1 MATTKSKTDSKMLI
15 RVEND
20 TTTSGAKAV
29 KNLSYSQLHVDA
41 TDDQLMAAG
50 KAIADL
56 QTKPLAG
63 IRVVETYDMTE

>member
-1 MATTKSKTDSKMLI
+1 MAAVKNKIDNKMLI
-15 RVEND
+15 RVENG
-20 TTTSGAKAV
+20 TTSSGAKAI
-29 KNLSYSQLHVDA
+29 KSLSYTQLRVDA

-56 QTKPLAG
+56 QTKPLTG